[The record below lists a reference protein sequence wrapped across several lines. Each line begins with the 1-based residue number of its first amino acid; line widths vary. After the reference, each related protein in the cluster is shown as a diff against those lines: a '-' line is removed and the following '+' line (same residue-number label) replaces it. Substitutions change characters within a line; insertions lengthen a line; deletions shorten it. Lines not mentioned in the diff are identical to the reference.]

1 MEPAYHIL
9 IVDDDRELRQLTAG
23 YLRKQ
28 LFNVSVAADGQ
39 EMHRLLEA
47 EKIDLVILDVLL
59 PNEDG
64 FALCR
69 QLHAAQNC
77 PVPVLML
84 SACCDDVDRI
94 VGLETG
100 ADDYLTKPF
109 VPRELSARIK
119 AIMRRHRMTPDDCIR
134 QTSGRYIEF
143 GEWRL
148 DVVERSLVANDGAV
162 SALASGDY
170 NLLQFFLDH
179 SNKVVSRDH
188 VMNHLRGIDSA
199 FNDRSVD
206 LRVSRLRKAL
216 HDDARNPAFIKT
228 LRNEGYMLCRK

>member
-1 MEPAYHIL
+1 MEPTYRIL
-9 IVDDDRELRQLTAG
+9 IVDDDREIRELTAS

-28 LFNVSVAADGQ
+28 LLHVSVAADGR
-39 EMHRLLEA
+39 EMRRILEA
-47 EKIDLVILDVLL
+47 GKVDLVILDVLL

-69 QLHAAQNC
+69 QLHSAQDC
-77 PVPVLML
+77 PIPVIML

-109 VPRELSARIK
+109 VPRELLARIK
-119 AIMRRHRMTPDDCIR
+119 AILRRYRMMPENAPR
-134 QTSGRYIEF
+134 QTSRRYIEF
-143 GEWRL
+143 GDWRL
-148 DVVERSLVANDGAV
+148 DVVERSLVAKDGAV
-162 SALASGDY
+162 SALASAEY
-170 NLLQFFLDH
+170 NLLRFFLEH
-179 SNKVVSRDH
+179 SNMVISRDQ

-216 HDDARNPAFIKT
+216 HDDARDPVCIKT
-228 LRNEGYMLCRK
+228 LRNEGYMLCRR